1 MAWIGDKY
9 EYSIPEL
16 KGIYNFGGTID
27 QQQDFNFA
35 LEQLRL
41 GGAELTDTD
50 FLNIQEFLNTGK
62 LFKKGGK
69 QWD

>member
-35 LEQLRL
+35 LEALHL
-41 GGAELTDTD
+41 GGDELTDLD
-50 FLNIQEFLNTGK
+50 FLTIQEYLNTGK
-62 LFKKGGK
+62 MFKKRK
-69 QWD
+69 E

>member
-16 KGIYNFGGTID
+16 KGIYNGLGTID

-35 LEQLRL
+35 LEALHL
-41 GGAELTDTD
+41 GGDELTDLD
-50 FLNIQEFLNTGK
+50 FLTIQEYLNTGK
-62 LFKKGGK
+62 MFKKRK
-69 QWD
+69 E